1 MAHLH
6 FKRTVYRSG
15 GSSARQ
21 RLEYITRQPARTVGA
36 AERQLRYVREDR
48 EDLVFERSRNLP
60 AWAGDNPHGY
70 FQAAERYEGTNRV
83 AFEEWKISLPQ
94 ELSHRQN
101 LDLTKDLVDAIAG
114 DRLPITYAFHDP
126 TTLDGGHQQPHLH
139 LLISARRN
147 DGYTRTPAQHFQRY
161 NRAHPER
168 GGAEKDPAF
177 WHRGAI
183 KAHRMLIA
191 DLLNLHLERHGQVA
205 RVHPDTLEER
215 QLARPPEPK
224 LLPSESRAYRE
235 QGIISA
241 RLQEV
246 LTIRAE
252 RAQQLA
258 REQTDARQ
266 YWEARKAELGILR
279 DMPMTAKLQAI
290 TQARVQAIHHAP
302 ARPTLAQLREQEQA
316 LEQRITGLERHVQD
330 LQQFARREQ
339 RIEQRRERRDWRDE
353 LAAERVLAAGTRHGL
368 PRDRQAEQMVARLER
383 TARTSAVVQQL
394 RGMAQALTQDEPQQ
408 GAALRIK
415 LFDQEEE
422 REREPDR
429 GRGW

>member
-1 MAHLH
+1 
-6 FKRTVYRSG
+6 
-15 GSSARQ
+15 
-21 RLEYITRQPARTVGA
+21 
-36 AERQLRYVREDR
+36 
-48 EDLVFERSRNLP
+48 
-60 AWAGDNPHGY
+60 
-70 FQAAERYEGTNRV
+70 
-83 AFEEWKISLPQ
+83 
-94 ELSHRQN
+94 
-101 LDLTKDLVDAIAG
+101 VDAIAG

-279 DMPMTAKLQAI
+279 DMGEPPKAGQS
-290 TQARVQAIHHAP
+290 V
-302 ARPTLAQLREQEQA
+302 
-316 LEQRITGLERHVQD
+316 VD
-330 LQQFARREQ
+330 
-339 RIEQRRERRDWRDE
+339 
-353 LAAERVLAAGTRHGL
+353 RVL
-368 PRDRQAEQMVARLER
+368 
-383 TARTSAVVQQL
+383 
-394 RGMAQALTQDEPQQ
+394 
-408 GAALRIK
+408 
-415 LFDQEEE
+415 
-422 REREPDR
+422 
-429 GRGW
+429 